1 MFKSSLRKN
10 AKSLDFIGTSKLLN
24 FKNGRK
30 NGRKLCDFS
39 QNHHII
45 HKIQELFEK
54 YRKIKKAP
62 KYR

>member
-1 MFKSSLRKN
+1 MFKSSLRKS

-30 NGRKLCDFS
+30 NSRKLCDFR

-45 HKIQELFEK
+45 HKIQKLSEK
-54 YRKIKKAP
+54 
-62 KYR
+62 